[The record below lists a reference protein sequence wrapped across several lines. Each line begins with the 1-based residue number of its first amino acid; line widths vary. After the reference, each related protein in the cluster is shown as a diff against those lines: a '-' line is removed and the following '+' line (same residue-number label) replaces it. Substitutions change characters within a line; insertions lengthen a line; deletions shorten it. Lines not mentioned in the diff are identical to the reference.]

1 MFKPVEEV
9 ADIFELAVG
18 VVKFLLDLFVVGA
31 FAEEH
36 HIRVA
41 AFVLAQHVTR
51 DVVLGGEWEGPHQ
64 GKKQILRHVALNSL
78 FLTDHPLEGF
88 TWALFIDCV
97 PKRPTGIVPVPIRPT
112 LNPPLA
118 NEAKLIAAAKRDP
131 RLFAPLY
138 EHYFEE
144 VFRFVWSRVKDKD
157 LAADLTSQTFSKAL
171 SAIGKYKHRGVGLG
185 AWLMRIAINEV
196 NMHFRQAKRR
206 AEVPLGPQVV
216 DRLLDEFEQGN
227 HSDHQ
232 RQRLINGLN
241 SLNEEQVMLIELRY
255 FEGRRFAEMGALL
268 AISEDNAKVRTYRAL
283 SALKKAIFASDA

>member
-1 MFKPVEEV
+1 M
-9 ADIFELAVG
+9 
-18 VVKFLLDLFVVGA
+18 
-31 FAEEH
+31 
-36 HIRVA
+36 
-41 AFVLAQHVTR
+41 
-51 DVVLGGEWEGPHQ
+51 
-64 GKKQILRHVALNSL
+64 
-78 FLTDHPLEGF
+78 
-88 TWALFIDCV
+88 
-97 PKRPTGIVPVPIRPT
+97 
-112 LNPPLA
+112 
-118 NEAKLIAAAKRDP
+118 
-131 RLFAPLY
+131 Y

-144 VFRFVWSRVKDKD
+144 VFRFVWSRVKDRD

-171 SAIGKYKHRGVGLG
+171 AAIGKYKHRGVGLG
-185 AWLMRIAINEV
+185 AWLIRIAINEV

-241 SLNEEQVMLIELRY
+241 ALNEEQVMLIELRY
-255 FEGRRFAEMGALL
+255 FEGRRFAEMGVLL